1 MLRKGGEAGRTA
13 VRHAGRTGPR
23 DTHRKAARYS
33 ASPIGG
39 SRPPV
44 KAMLTLK
51 PTPGPAPTCVDERA
65 CVTDSTDWGP
75 DGGLT
80 RRPVL
85 GPRRRVSGPQG
96 PTAERPR
103 PHGTR
108 GSARLAWGGCG
119 AARSARG
126 PAAVPVARA
135 GGDNQGTSGR
145 GRPPQPFPGVRPSSG
160 QTCPRRSPCLSAGH
174 APRDPRARPQASP
187 RRGRRC
193 PGRSCRRRSGAA
205 RCRGRSGR
213 CRRPAGS
220 RCRGA
225 HPDSRE
231 EPSLSTAGPPVPREG
246 RGAGATGLSA
256 EEGGGSALPGGGAS
270 QAQPCPRSRAPW
282 GREKWGAS
290 STPPAPATHFRA
302 HVG

>member
-1 MLRKGGEAGRTA
+1 MACAGPSPASLGAPGADGRAPSSSRNAGLRPAG
-13 VRHAGRTGPR
+13 
-23 DTHRKAARYS
+23 
-33 ASPIGG
+33 
-39 SRPPV
+39 
-44 KAMLTLK
+44 
-51 PTPGPAPTCVDERA
+51 
-65 CVTDSTDWGP
+65 
-75 DGGLT
+75 
-80 RRPVL
+80 L
-85 GPRRRVSGPQG
+85 GWLRGGPQR
-96 PTAERPR
+96 A
-103 PHGTR
+103 GTC
-108 GSARLAWGGCG
+108 S
-119 AARSARG
+119 
-126 PAAVPVARA
+126 RA
-135 GGDNQGTSGR
+135 GGTGWRGQPGTSDR
-145 GRPPQPFPGVRPSSG
+145 GRPPQPFPGVRPSG
-160 QTCPRRSPCLSAGH
+160 GRTRPRWSPCPSAGH

-270 QAQPCPRSRAPW
+270 QAQPCPRSRAPR

-290 STPPAPATHFRA
+290 STPPAPAAHFRA

>member
-51 PTPGPAPTCVDERA
+51 PTPGPAPTCVDQRA

-85 GPRRRVSGPQG
+85 GPRQRVSGPQG

-135 GGDNQGTSGR
+135 GGDNQGR
-145 GRPPQPFPGVRPSSG
+145 LAEAARPSRFRG
-160 QTCPRRSPCLSAGH
+160 CGPAAGGPVH
-174 APRDPRARPQASP
+174 GGAPAPLPGTRPVTPAP
-187 RRGRRC
+187 GRR
-193 PGRSCRRRSGAA
+193 PHLVGGAAAREEVAVVVAVQRDVEDARVAVEGLLGPVAVVHILTAGRSR
-205 RCRGRSGR
+205 
-213 CRRPAGS
+213 
-220 RCRGA
+220 
-225 HPDSRE
+225 H
-231 EPSLSTAGPPVPREG
+231 
-246 RGAGATGLSA
+246 
-256 EEGGGSALPGGGAS
+256 
-270 QAQPCPRSRAPW
+270 
-282 GREKWGAS
+282 
-290 STPPAPATHFRA
+290 
-302 HVG
+302 

>member
-85 GPRRRVSGPQG
+85 GPRRRVSRPQG

-145 GRPPQPFPGVRPSSG
+145 GRPPQPFPGVRPSG
-160 QTCPRRSPCLSAGH
+160 GWTRPRRSPCPSAGH
-174 APRDPRARPQASP
+174 APRAPAP
-187 RRGRRC
+187 GRR
-193 PGRSCRRRSGAA
+193 PHLVGGAAAREEVAVVVAVQRDVEDARVAVEGLLGPVAVVHILTAGRSR
-205 RCRGRSGR
+205 
-213 CRRPAGS
+213 
-220 RCRGA
+220 
-225 HPDSRE
+225 H
-231 EPSLSTAGPPVPREG
+231 
-246 RGAGATGLSA
+246 
-256 EEGGGSALPGGGAS
+256 
-270 QAQPCPRSRAPW
+270 
-282 GREKWGAS
+282 
-290 STPPAPATHFRA
+290 
-302 HVG
+302 